1 MEVKVWSD
9 GQTYKQSNKND
20 KPLLNGDNEIIHN
33 VAYRGA
39 YNIKKNDKINKEKTD
54 EIMKRRMTIQ
64 TFQNPFLHKNIG
76 QVLDDQEKYLKPQNS
91 LINNEPLNLQ

>member
-1 MEVKVWSD
+1 
-9 GQTYKQSNKND
+9 
-20 KPLLNGDNEIIHN
+20 
-33 VAYRGA
+33 
-39 YNIKKNDKINKEKTD
+39 
-54 EIMKRRMTIQ
+54 MTIQ